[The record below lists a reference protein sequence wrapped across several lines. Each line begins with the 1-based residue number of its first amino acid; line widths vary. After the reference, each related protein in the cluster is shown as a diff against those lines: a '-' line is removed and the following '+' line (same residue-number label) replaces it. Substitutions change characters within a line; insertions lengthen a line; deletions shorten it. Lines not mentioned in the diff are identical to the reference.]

1 MDKKEINRYIFIS
14 MLAVI
19 VCFIVKHFTLFGNII
34 GVCLGALY
42 PLFLG
47 GAIAYVFNIVL
58 AWFERHFFPKTK
70 EGFISFIRR
79 PLCLLFSFI
88 VVLAIIFLV
97 LKIVIPEIIAAL
109 ALITS
114 KVPPLLTQ
122 ASDYILLK
130 LQEYPDIQEEAENL
144 IDQFDIKS
152 INWES
157 IINKVMSVLKTGA
170 LGIIKSSV
178 GIISSVAGAATT
190 FVVAVIFSIYILLR
204 KDKLLTDTKRVL
216 TAYASEKT
224 NNRLRRFFATAHD
237 TFQNFFIGQF
247 VEAIILGSLCFIG
260 MSIMKLP
267 YAGMSGV
274 LVGVTALI
282 PIVGAFIG
290 AGVSAFI
297 IATENP
303 MQALVFIVFL
313 VILQQLE
320 GNIIYPKVVGESV
333 GLPGIW
339 VLAAVTVG
347 GGLYGIIGMLLG
359 VPLAATIYKLSF
371 DTLEAKEKELGIK
384 VEEKKPEKKEKAKK
398 EKPAKTPA
406 KAKAKPV
413 KKTAAKPSKNRK
425 K

>member
-14 MLAVI
+14 MLAII
-19 VCFIVKHFTLFGNII
+19 VCFIVKHFELFGNLFGILLNA
-34 GVCLGALY
+34 VY
-42 PLFLG
+42 PLILG

-70 EGFISFIRR
+70 EGIIGYIRR

-88 VVLAIIFLV
+88 VVIAIIILV

-114 KVPPLLTQ
+114 KVPPLFNQ
-122 ASDYILLK
+122 ATDYLLLK
-130 LQEYPDIQEEAENL
+130 LQEYPDIQVEAQNL
-144 IDQFDIKS
+144 LDQFDITS

-157 IINKVMSVLKTGA
+157 IINKVVNVLKTGA

-178 GIISSVAGAATT
+178 GIISTVTGAITT

-204 KDKLLTDTKRVL
+204 KDKLLTDTKRML
-216 TAYASEKT
+216 SAYASDKT
-224 NNRLRRFFATAHD
+224 NNRLRKFFSTAHD
-237 TFQNFFIGQF
+237 TFQSFFIGQF

-303 MQALVFIVFL
+303 MQALIFIIFL

-359 VPLAATIYKLSF
+359 VPLAATIYKLLF
-371 DTLEAKEKELGIK
+371 DTLEAKEKSLGTAVTEAAPAK
-384 VEEKKPEKKEKAKK
+384 KKSAPAKAPKEKKPAPARKTSRGKKK
-398 EKPAKTPA
+398 
-406 KAKAKPV
+406 
-413 KKTAAKPSKNRK
+413 
-425 K
+425 

>member
-14 MLAVI
+14 MLAVV
-19 VCFIVKHFTLFGNII
+19 VCFIVKHFELFGKLI
-34 GVCLGALY
+34 GIGLNALY

-47 GAIAYVFNIVL
+47 AAIAYVFNIVL

-70 EGFISFIRR
+70 DGIIGYIRR

-88 VVLAIIFLV
+88 VVIAIIFLI
-97 LKIVIPEIIAAL
+97 LKIVIPEIIAAI

-114 KVPPLLTQ
+114 KVPPLFTK
-122 ASDYILLK
+122 ATDYILLK
-130 LQEYPDIQEEAENL
+130 LQEYPDVQEEAENFL
-144 IDQFDIKS
+144 NQFDLTT

-157 IINKVMSVLKTGA
+157 IINKVMTFLRTGA
-170 LGIIKSSV
+170 LGIINSAV
-178 GIISSVAGAATT
+178 GIISTVTGAITT
-190 FVVAVIFSIYILLR
+190 FVVALIFSIYILLR
-204 KDKLLTDTKRVL
+204 KDKLLKDTKRML
-216 TAYASEKT
+216 NAYASEKT

-237 TFQNFFIGQF
+237 TFQSFFIGQF

-303 MQALVFIVFL
+303 MQALIFIIFL

-359 VPLAATIYKLSF
+359 VPLAATIYKLMF
-371 DTLEAKEKELGIK
+371 DTLENKEKELGIAAAETPT
-384 VEEKKPEKKEKAKK
+384 VKKEKAPVRVDVKAPK
-398 EKPAKTPA
+398 EKKVTPA
-406 KAKAKPV
+406 RKNAKS
-413 KKTAAKPSKNRK
+413 KKK
-425 K
+425 

>member
-14 MLAVI
+14 MLAVV
-19 VCFIVKHFTLFGNII
+19 VCFIVKHFELFGKLI
-34 GVCLGALY
+34 GIGLNALY

-47 GAIAYVFNIVL
+47 AAIAYVFNIVL

-70 EGFISFIRR
+70 DGIIGYIRR

-88 VVLAIIFLV
+88 VVIAIIFLV
-97 LKIVIPEIIAAL
+97 LKIVIPEIIAAI

-114 KVPPLLTQ
+114 KVPPLFTK
-122 ASDYILLK
+122 ATDYILLK
-130 LQEYPDIQEEAENL
+130 LQEYPDVQEEAENFL
-144 IDQFDIKS
+144 NQFDLTT

-157 IINKVMSVLKTGA
+157 IINKVMTFLRTGA
-170 LGIIKSSV
+170 LGIINSAV
-178 GIISSVAGAATT
+178 GIISTVTGAITT
-190 FVVAVIFSIYILLR
+190 FVVALIFSIYILLR
-204 KDKLLTDTKRVL
+204 KDKLLKDTKRML
-216 TAYASEKT
+216 NAYASEKT

-237 TFQNFFIGQF
+237 TFQSFFIGQF

-303 MQALVFIVFL
+303 MQALIFIIFL

-359 VPLAATIYKLSF
+359 VPLAATIYKLMF
-371 DTLEAKEKELGIK
+371 DTLESKEKELGIE
-384 VEEKKPEKKEKAKK
+384 VAETPSVKKEKAPVRVDVKAPK
-398 EKPAKTPA
+398 EKKVTPA
-406 KAKAKPV
+406 RKNAKS
-413 KKTAAKPSKNRK
+413 KKK
-425 K
+425 

>member
-14 MLAVI
+14 MLAII
-19 VCFIVKHFTLFGNII
+19 VCFIVKHFELFGNLFGILLNA
-34 GVCLGALY
+34 VY
-42 PLFLG
+42 PLILG

-70 EGFISFIRR
+70 EGIIGYIRR

-88 VVLAIIFLV
+88 VVIAIIILI

-114 KVPPLLTQ
+114 KVPPLFNQ
-122 ASDYILLK
+122 ATDYLLLK
-130 LQEYPDIQEEAENL
+130 LQEYPDIQVEAQNL
-144 IDQFDIKS
+144 LDQFDITS

-157 IINKVMSVLKTGA
+157 IINKVVNVLKTGA

-178 GIISSVAGAATT
+178 GIISTVTGAITT

-204 KDKLLTDTKRVL
+204 KDKLLTDTKRML
-216 TAYASEKT
+216 SAYASDKT
-224 NNRLRRFFATAHD
+224 NNRLRKFFSTAHD
-237 TFQNFFIGQF
+237 TFQSFFIGQF

-303 MQALVFIVFL
+303 MQALIFIIFL

-359 VPLAATIYKLSF
+359 VPLAATIYKLLF
-371 DTLEAKEKELGIK
+371 DTLEAKEKSLGTAVTEAAPAK
-384 VEEKKPEKKEKAKK
+384 KKSAPAKAPKEKKPAPARKTSRGKKK
-398 EKPAKTPA
+398 
-406 KAKAKPV
+406 
-413 KKTAAKPSKNRK
+413 
-425 K
+425 